1 MQVNQVI
8 SFVKLIL
15 VILNWILLLCVIVI
29 TILAAVFFI
38 AKWFFGWNSPR
49 TLYWISLYQPLD
61 LVAAVVVMLP
71 VIGVYL
77 LVVMLILKR
86 PIYDRQRA
94 IAGANGVFVVVTFA
108 LVCGS
113 QYSILVHT
121 GILGYREHLE
131 TVHLTDHVYHLHYY
145 GYDERYTY
153 RYGVYECDGLDI
165 LCQQIHSV
173 PLTTGGIEPDVEVI
187 HLLNIENA
195 IALEINGEIVHIPEQ

>member
-8 SFVKLIL
+8 SFVKRIL
-15 VILNWILLLCVIVI
+15 VIVNWILLVCAASI
-29 TILAAVFFI
+29 TLLAAGFFI

-61 LVAAVVVMLP
+61 MVAAVLVMLP

-77 LVVMLILKR
+77 LVVILLFRR
-86 PIYDRQRA
+86 PTYERQQT
-94 IAGANGVFVVVTFA
+94 IAGANVVFAVVTFA

-131 TVHLTDHVYHLHYY
+131 TVRLTDHVYHLHYY

-153 RYGVYECDGLDI
+153 RYGVYECDSLDI
-165 LCQQIHSV
+165 LCQQIYSV
-173 PLTTGGIEPDVEVI
+173 FRTTGGIEPDVEVI
-187 HLLNIENA
+187 HLLIVENA
-195 IALEINGEIVHIPEQ
+195 IALEINGETVHIPEQ